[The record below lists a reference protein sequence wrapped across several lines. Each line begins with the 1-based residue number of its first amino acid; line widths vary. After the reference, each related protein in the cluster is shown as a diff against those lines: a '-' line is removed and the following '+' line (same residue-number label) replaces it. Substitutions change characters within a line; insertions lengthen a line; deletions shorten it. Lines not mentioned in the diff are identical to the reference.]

1 MVILNHGAGMSSS
14 PLEGLVIIILLL
26 QFFVGAIELIIA
38 LVLTVTALT
47 NKKNMRGLSIY
58 WILVF
63 IYFLGLGVFAALSQ
77 AYRGFPEEIGFAWF
91 FLAWGI
97 AIYLPF
103 YKRFNRPQQPD
114 INAINPGPFHPEQH
128 TNNN

>member
-26 QFFVGAIELIIA
+26 QFFVGLAELITALIITGIA
-38 LVLTVTALT
+38 LAQ
-47 NKKNMRGLSIY
+47 KKPMRGLAIY

-63 IYFLGLGVFAALSQ
+63 IYFLGLGVFAALDQ
-77 AYRGFPEEIGFAWF
+77 AYRGFPEEVGFAWF

-103 YKRFNRPQQPD
+103 YKRFNRVQQP
-114 INAINPGPFHPEQH
+114 NHNQINPDGFRPEQH